1 MRKTNYAAFAISIL
15 MTGALLGGC
24 GAAGAPA
31 SSSQAGNRTS
41 ASFSSSTAPVTTV
54 AAAESDLF
62 TSRDLEQ
69 SADLSQAKEISVSS
83 GGSVSIKE
91 AGVYILSGTAENAS
105 IVVEAGDED
114 KVQLVLKDLKITN
127 AHQACILVENADKVF
142 ITSAEGSDNSLTV
155 SGKFTDDNDAVI
167 FSKDDLVINGLGKVT
182 INSTKDGIRSN
193 DDLKATGGTW
203 TITAEDTAIKAHESI
218 YSYSGVYELTAGN
231 DGLHAENNDDDTKGD
246 IVIKGGNYSIKA
258 GDDGVHGTTGVTIDG
273 GSMTVTAGEGIEAT
287 QVLINDG
294 SLNITASDDGI
305 NAGQKSKSMNVKI
318 EINGGDVTVVMGS
331 GDTDGIDSNGDLI
344 ITGGTINVTAQSPF
358 DYDGNCTH
366 TGGKIIVNGTET
378 DTITNQMMGGH
389 GGGRGGQMGSEMG
402 GRNGYFG
409 GGPR

>member
-24 GAAGAPA
+24 GATGAPA
-31 SSSQAGNRTS
+31 SSSQAWNQTS
-41 ASFSSSTAPVTTV
+41 ASFSSSTAPVTLV

-69 SADLSQAKEISVSS
+69 RADLSQAKEISVSS

-105 IVVEAGDED
+105 VVVEAGDED
-114 KVQLVLKDLKITN
+114 KVQLVLKGLKITN

-193 DDLKATGGTW
+193 DDLKLTGGTW
-203 TITAEDTAIKAHESI
+203 TITAEDTAMKAHESI
-218 YSYSGVYELTAGN
+218 YSYSGVYELTGGS

-246 IVIKGGNYSIKA
+246 IIIKGGNYTIKA
-258 GDDGVHGTTGVTIDG
+258 GDDGVHGTTSVTIDG
-273 GSMTVTAGEGIEAT
+273 GSLTITAGEGIEAT

-294 SLNITASDDGI
+294 TLNITASDDGI

-318 EINGGDVTVVMGS
+318 EINGGDITVVMGS

-344 ITGGTINVTAQSPF
+344 ITGGTINVTGQSPF

-378 DTITNQMMGGH
+378 ETITNQMMGGH

-402 GRNGYFG
+402 GRNGNFG

>member
-1 MRKTNYAAFAISIL
+1 MM
-15 MTGALLGGC
+15 MTALIGGC
-24 GAAGAPA
+24 TGTGNSA
-31 SSSQAGNRTS
+31 SSAASNSSQTKAET
-41 ASFSSSTAPVTTV
+41 ASYSGSTASVATVTS
-54 AAAESDLF
+54 AESDLF

-69 SADLSQAKEISVSS
+69 AADLSQAKEITVSS
-83 GGSVSIKE
+83 GGSVSITE
-91 AGVYILSGTAENAS
+91 AGTYVLSGNAENAS
-105 IVVEAGDED
+105 VVVEAGDDD

-127 AHQACILVENADKVF
+127 THQACILVENADKVF

-167 FSKDDLVINGLGKVT
+167 FSKDDLVLNGLGKVT
-182 INSTKDGIRSN
+182 VSSTKDGIRSN

-203 TITAEDTAIKAHESI
+203 IITAEDTAIKAHEGI
-218 YSYSGVYELTAGN
+218 YACSGVYELTAGS

-246 IVIKGGNYSIKA
+246 IIIKGGNYSIKA
-258 GDDGVHGTTGVTIDG
+258 GDDGIHGTTGVTVDG
-273 GSMTVTAGEGIEAT
+273 GCLTITAGEGIEAT

-294 SLNITASDDGI
+294 VLDITASDDGI
-305 NAGQKSKSMNVKI
+305 NAGQKSKSMDVKI
-318 EINGGDVTVVMGS
+318 EIGGGDITVVMGS

-389 GGGRGGQMGSEMG
+389 GGRGGQMGEQTG
-402 GRNGYFG
+402 NFG
-409 GGPR
+409 GKQR